1 MRIAVVGGGISG
13 MMSWYLL
20 QQKHDVTLFEANDYL
35 GGHAATVQVN
45 VAGQDY
51 AIDTGFIVF
60 NDWTYPIF
68 NRFLNEL
75 GVTFQPTQMSF
86 SVKNSAQNLEY
97 NGNTLTSL
105 FAQRRNLLR
114 PSFWLMLSDIVRF
127 NRLGKQLLASN
138 DADLDLALGDFLAK
152 HGFGNAIRD
161 NYLLPMGAA
170 IWSAGLADM
179 PAFPLRFFLRFFNN
193 HGLLNISNRP
203 QWSVISGGS
212 KRYVDALITKLGTDK
227 LKLNQRIRTIS
238 RDDKGVML
246 SFDDGRTEHFDKLVM
261 ACHSDQA
268 LALLGESATQQERQ
282 ILGAIAY
289 QQNDVVLHTDT
300 RLLPKRK
307 NAWAAWNY
315 NLDAN
320 VNDRATLTYNMNLLQ
335 GISAPVTFCVTLNN
349 STAIAKDKILGVYR
363 YAHPVYNHCTLAAQ
377 QRRHSINGEN
387 NTYFCGAYWYNGFHE
402 DGVRSAVDVAKQ
414 LGVEFD

>member
-35 GGHAATVQVN
+35 GGHTATVQVN

-68 NRFLNEL
+68 NRFLSEL
-75 GVTFQPTQMSF
+75 GVAFQPTEMSF

-114 PSFWLMLSDIVRF
+114 PSFWLMLRDIVRF

-152 HGFGNAIRD
+152 HGFGAAIRD

-212 KRYVDALITKLGTDK
+212 KRYVDALVTKLGSDK
-227 LKLNQRIRTIS
+227 LKLNQRIRAIS
-238 RDDKGVML
+238 RDDKGVIL

-268 LALLGESATQQERQ
+268 LALLGESATLQEQQ
-282 ILGAIAY
+282 ILGSIAY

-307 NAWAAWNY
+307 RAWAAWNY

-320 VNDRATLTYNMNLLQ
+320 VSDKATLTYNMNLLQ

-349 STAIAKDKILGVYR
+349 TTAIAKDKILGVYR
-363 YAHPVYNHCTLAAQ
+363 YAHPVFNHCTLAAQ

-402 DGVRSAVDVAKQ
+402 DGARSATDVATM
-414 LGVEFD
+414 LGVSF

>member
-13 MMSWYLL
+13 MMAWYLL
-20 QQKHDVTLFEANDYL
+20 QQKHDVTVIEANDYL
-35 GGHAATVQVN
+35 GGHTATVDVE
-45 VAGQDY
+45 VAGTRY

-60 NDWTYPIF
+60 NNWTYPVF
-68 NRFLNEL
+68 NRFIAEL
-75 GVTFQPTQMSF
+75 GVAFQHTTMSF

-114 PSFWLMLSDIVRF
+114 PSFWSMLVQILRF
-127 NRLGKQLLASN
+127 NKLGKKLLAEN
-138 DADLDLALGDFLAK
+138 HADLDMSLGDFLLK
-152 HGFGNAIRD
+152 YDFGTAIRD

-193 HGLLNISNRP
+193 HGLLNVSDRP
-203 QWSVISGGS
+203 QWAVIKGGS
-212 KRYVDALITKLGTDK
+212 KRYVEALQAKLGAEKVK
-227 LKLNQRIRTIS
+227 LGQRIS
-238 RDDKGVML
+238 AVQRDEQGVTL
-246 SFDDGRTEHFDKLVM
+246 TFADGRTEQYDKLVL

-268 LALLGESATQQERQ
+268 LALLGNAATPDE
-282 ILGAIAY
+282 IAVLGGIAY
-289 QQNDVVLHTDT
+289 QKNEVVLHTDT

-307 NAWAAWNY
+307 RAWAAWNY

-335 GISAPVTFCVTLNN
+335 GIEAPVTFCVTLNN
-349 STAIAKDKILGVYR
+349 TQAIAPDQILGVYQ
-363 YAHPVYNHCTLAAQ
+363 YDHPVYNHYTLAAQ
-377 QRRHSINGEN
+377 QQRSKINGVN
-387 NTYFCGAYWYNGFHE
+387 HTYYCGAYWYNGFHE
-402 DGVRSAVDVAKQ
+402 DGARSAVDVAAL
-414 LGVEFD
+414 LGVDY

>member
-35 GGHAATVQVN
+35 GGHTATVQVN

-152 HGFGNAIRD
+152 HGFGTAIRD

-261 ACHSDQA
+261 ACHSDQV
-268 LALLGESATQQERQ
+268 LALLGENATLQEQQ
-282 ILGAIAY
+282 ILGSIAY

-307 NAWAAWNY
+307 RAWAAWNY

-402 DGVRSAVDVAKQ
+402 DGARSATDVANM
-414 LGVEFD
+414 LGVSF

>member
-35 GGHAATVQVN
+35 GGHTATVQVN

-68 NRFLNEL
+68 NRFLSEL
-75 GVTFQPTQMSF
+75 GVAFQPTEMSF

-114 PSFWLMLSDIVRF
+114 PSFWLMLRDIVRF

-152 HGFGNAIRD
+152 HGFGAAIRD

-212 KRYVDALITKLGTDK
+212 KRYVDALVTKLGSDK
-227 LKLNQRIRTIS
+227 LKLNQRIRAIS
-238 RDDKGVML
+238 RDDKGVIL

-268 LALLGESATQQERQ
+268 LALLGENATLQEQQ
-282 ILGAIAY
+282 ILGSIAY

-307 NAWAAWNY
+307 RAWAAWNY

-320 VNDRATLTYNMNLLQ
+320 VSDKATLTYNMNLLQ

-349 STAIAKDKILGVYR
+349 TTAIAKDKILGVYR
-363 YAHPVYNHCTLAAQ
+363 YAHPVFNHCTLAAQ

-402 DGVRSAVDVAKQ
+402 DGARSATDVATM
-414 LGVEFD
+414 LGVSF

>member
-35 GGHAATVQVN
+35 GGHTATVQVN

-68 NRFLNEL
+68 NRFLSEL
-75 GVTFQPTQMSF
+75 GVAFQPTEMSF

-114 PSFWLMLSDIVRF
+114 PSFWLMLRDIVRF

-152 HGFGNAIRD
+152 HGFGAAIRD

-212 KRYVDALITKLGTDK
+212 KRYVDALVTKLGSDK
-227 LKLNQRIRTIS
+227 LKLNQRIRAIS
-238 RDDKGVML
+238 RDDKGVIL

-268 LALLGESATQQERQ
+268 LALLGESATLQEQQ
-282 ILGAIAY
+282 ILGSIAY

-307 NAWAAWNY
+307 RAWAAWNY

-320 VNDRATLTYNMNLLQ
+320 VSDKATLTYNMNLLQ
-335 GISAPVTFCVTLNN
+335 GISAPVTFCVTLWVG
-349 STAIAKDKILGVYR
+349 TANISG
-363 YAHPVYNHCTLAAQ
+363 C
-377 QRRHSINGEN
+377 RRHGL
-387 NTYFCGAYWYNGFHE
+387 
-402 DGVRSAVDVAKQ
+402 AVPSC
-414 LGVEFD
+414 

>member
-35 GGHAATVQVN
+35 GGHTATVQVN

-68 NRFLNEL
+68 NRFLSEL
-75 GVTFQPTQMSF
+75 GVAFQPTEMSF

-152 HGFGNAIRD
+152 HGFGAAIRD

-212 KRYVDALITKLGTDK
+212 KRYVDALVTKLGSDK
-227 LKLNQRIRTIS
+227 LKLNQRIRAIS

-268 LALLGESATQQERQ
+268 LALLGKGATLQEQQ
-282 ILGAIAY
+282 ILGSIAY

-307 NAWAAWNY
+307 RAWAAWNY

-320 VNDRATLTYNMNLLQ
+320 VSDKATLTYNMNLLQ

-349 STAIAKDKILGVYR
+349 TTAIAKDKILGVYR
-363 YAHPVYNHCTLAAQ
+363 YAHPVFNHCTLAAQ

-402 DGVRSAVDVAKQ
+402 DGARSATDVATM
-414 LGVEFD
+414 LGVSF

>member
-35 GGHAATVQVN
+35 GGHTATVNVD
-45 VAGQDY
+45 VAGRSY

-60 NDWTYPIF
+60 NDWTYPVF
-68 NRFLNEL
+68 NRFLKEL
-75 GVTFQPTQMSF
+75 DVAFQPTQMSF
-86 SVKNSAQNLEY
+86 SVKNSARNLEY

-105 FAQRRNLLR
+105 FAQRRNLFR
-114 PSFWLMLSDIVRF
+114 PSFWLMLRDIVRF
-127 NRLGKQLLASN
+127 NRLGKQLLATDN
-138 DADLDLALGDFLAK
+138 ADLDLALGDFLDK
-152 HGFGNAIRD
+152 YGFGTAIRD

-212 KRYVDALITKLGTDK
+212 KRYVEALVAKLGQEK
-227 LKLNQRIRTIS
+227 LRLNQRIIAIS
-238 RDDKGVML
+238 RDENGVTL
-246 SFDDGRTEHFDKLVM
+246 SFDDGRTEHFDKLVL

-268 LALLGESATQQERQ
+268 LALLGEAATLEEQQV
-282 ILGAIAY
+282 LGGIVY

-307 NAWAAWNY
+307 RAWAAWNY

-320 VNDRATLTYNMNLLQ
+320 VNDKATLTYNMNLLQ
-335 GISAPVTFCVTLNN
+335 GINAPVTFCVTLNN
-349 STAIAKDKILGVYR
+349 TVAIDADKILGIYH

-377 QRRHSINGEN
+377 QRRQLINGQN

-402 DGVRSAVDVAKQ
+402 DGARSATDVAAL
-414 LGVEFD
+414 LGVPY